1 MELQNYIVYDGE
13 KLYVTNLSIPF
24 ELVKVIRISYESGK
38 RHLIVRSLDSSVNI
52 SCENRHHIFPLTI
65 TFSCNILNSSSKECL
80 VETIDELKA
89 EIDHL
94 KGNIQEETIAKE
106 KAINEV
112 SPASWLRRCSSP
124 FSLLYRNCKCPVF
137 SYRLT

>member
-1 MELQNYIVYDGE
+1 M
-13 KLYVTNLSIPF
+13 KF

-52 SCENRHHIFPLTI
+52 SCENRHHILPLTI
-65 TFSCNILNSSSKECL
+65 TFNCNILNSSSKECL

-89 EIDHL
+89 EVDHL
-94 KGNIQEETIAKE
+94 KGNIQEEAIAKE

-112 SPASWLRRCSSP
+112 SPASSVQQSTDI
-124 FSLLYRNCKCPVF
+124 LYLSK
-137 SYRLT
+137 SKK